1 MLEKL
6 IIKNYLLL
14 KNIEIDLSVGF
25 NIITGETGAGKSILI
40 NALNLLLGGRA
51 DYSIISKNKEKM
63 IIEGFV
69 KISGD
74 NREIIYNILSDKE
87 IEQIE
92 TSPVASMQ
100 IPQSENAGRQKAP
113 KEAGSSFNTII
124 LRRELYSKAYSRCFI
139 NDSPVGTNEL
149 KEIGEVI
156 IDIHSQNEHQSLLKK
171 EVHIELLDSFLAKK
185 EGKKFKD
192 KLESYKEGYSELQ
205 KLTAE
210 YDDIKNRKVELDNKR
225 GFIEFQ
231 LKEIVEVDPK
241 PNEDEHLENELK
253 TGENIE
259 GIQQGLQSAYLN
271 LYEDSGSVTERIK
284 LVEKELT
291 KLSGFNTEIEKI
303 LDDVSESAATLNEAS
318 RLLQQLMENISF
330 DPARVEEIRERL
342 YKLQFIKKKYGG
354 SIGEAIKVK
363 EELERDLGLVDNFDE
378 KIAAMEKNIGELSET
393 LYKKAG
399 ELSKLRKAG
408 AKMLEAEVEKIL
420 KEVGF
425 ENAEF
430 KVSAPPFN
438 LLLIPPSGGAG
449 RQKAPEGSK
458 ARLTHNG
465 IDDIEFMVKIN
476 KGDEFSSLRKTA
488 SGGEVSRIMLA
499 VKSVLADAD
508 MVDILVFDEI
518 DTGISG
524 RIAQKVG
531 RVMKNLSSY
540 HQVIAIT
547 HLAQIAA
554 LADEHLLVEKAEENE
569 NTITKIRMLDK
580 NEKVIEIAKLLSGEK
595 VTDASIK
602 SAKELIRS

>member
-14 KNIEIDLSVGF
+14 KNIEIDLSAGF

-69 KISGD
+69 NISVD
-74 NREIIYNILSDKE
+74 NREVINKILKNKE
-87 IEQIE
+87 IEQIGD
-92 TSPVASMQ
+92 
-100 IPQSENAGRQKAP
+100 EN
-113 KEAGSSFNTII
+113 II
-124 LRRELYSKAYSRCFI
+124 IRRELYSKAYSRCFI

-171 EVHIELLDSFLAKK
+171 EVHIELLDSYLAKK

-192 KLESYKEGYSELQ
+192 KLESYKEGYFELQ
-205 KLTAE
+205 KLMGE
-210 YDDIKNRKVELDNKR
+210 YEEIRNRKAELDNKR

-231 LKEIVEVDPK
+231 LKEIAEVDPK
-241 PNEDEHLENELK
+241 PAEDEHLENELK

-284 LVEKELT
+284 LVEKELR
-291 KLSGFNTEIEKI
+291 KLSGFNSEIEKI
-303 LDDVSESAATLNEAS
+303 LADVSESATTLNEAS
-318 RLLQQLMENISF
+318 RLLQQLMENLSF

-354 SIGEAIKVK
+354 SLDEAIKVK

-378 KIAAMEKNIGELSET
+378 KISAMGKSIGELSDT

-408 AKMLEAEVEKIL
+408 AKTLEAEVEKIL

-430 KVSAPPFN
+430 EVQTSPLYESLDSKGRGPAP
-438 LLLIPPSGGAG
+438 LL
-449 RQKAPEGSK
+449 KEEGSK
-458 ARLTHNG
+458 ARLSHNG

-508 MVDILVFDEI
+508 MIDILVFDEI

-554 LADEHLLVEKAEENE
+554 LADEHLLVEKAEEDE
-569 NTITKIRMLDK
+569 STITKIRLLDK
-580 NEKVIEIAKLLSGEK
+580 NEKVIEVAKLLSGEK